1 MITRHQSEKAKG
13 NPASQS
19 CRAVSG
25 QTAEDSF
32 APHSISFSQRS
43 IGNIATLRLSDYPG
57 PVQPKL
63 RQAPSNDPYETEA
76 DRMAQHAVTGR
87 GAKPKLSA
95 VQPEIQRRSAADT
108 ASATLAPT
116 EISQPTTAEP
126 AESTTEDTAAMPG
139 LIVDDREPEPAA
151 GQMRRSEFL
160 AQLRVAVCNSAEA
173 ALAGTIWSAAGCPWI
188 DHWFGY
194 YSNRDSHS
202 IERAIR
208 RYTPEA
214 KGAATAAD
222 YIPLISARVQRAIA
236 AWSSTGKVS
245 GVPDDL
251 AQIASRAGSGMP
263 ESPAAKTGSRPSLGA
278 DSQVAGGGS
287 VLLKSRSS
295 ENRQPQDSHN
305 VQTRL
310 GSGQPLDSGVKSR
323 FERAFGQDFSKVRVH
338 TDAGA
343 AKYSDQFDARAFTI
357 GEHVAFGSGEYRPGT
372 LIGDALIAHELAHVV
387 QQGSRPADGVALQ
400 AETPAGDALE
410 EDADRSAVGAVA
422 QLWGSAIGRG
432 TDGAR
437 GAWPRLRS
445 TLKLQRCSKSKA
457 PPGTCPTDVVIG
469 RVIPMEFN
477 EANVR
482 QGWRTGF
489 GAVAEMQVSHPSDYD
504 FDGTPVHENLSARSS
519 TCTNMP
525 NCSNISGGGGSAG
538 STWSVGDPSSGY
550 GISLPGKQNIFY
562 DWHMV
567 GLTYSY
573 LHREGLQSCEE
584 NCSQYFDCGG
594 TRIGSRTFTI
604 RRNYRRQSIA
614 GHDVSVITLTK
625 T

>member
-1 MITRHQSEKAKG
+1 MIKHHQSEETRG
-13 NPASQS
+13 DPASQS
-19 CRAVSG
+19 HRAGSG
-25 QTAEDSF
+25 QTAEESP
-32 APHSISFSQRS
+32 APHTISFSQRS
-43 IGNIATLRLSDYPG
+43 LGNIATLRLSDYTG
-57 PVQPKL
+57 VVQPKL
-63 RQAPSNDPYETEA
+63 RQAPSGDPYEQEA

-87 GAKPKLSA
+87 GARPPLSA
-95 VQPEIQRRSAADT
+95 VQPGIQRRSASDT
-108 ASATLAPT
+108 ASPTIAPT
-116 EISQPTTAEP
+116 EISQPTPAAP
-126 AESTTEDTAAMPG
+126 AESTTAATAPVPG
-139 LIVDDREPEPAA
+139 LIVDDRGPEPAA
-151 GQMRRSEFL
+151 GQMRRSDFL
-160 AQLRVAVCNSAEA
+160 AQLRQAVCSSAEA
-173 ALAGTIWSAAGCPWI
+173 ALAGTLWSAAGCPWI

-194 YSNRDSHS
+194 YSNRDSLS

-214 KGAATAAD
+214 KGATAAAD
-222 YIPLISARVQRAIA
+222 YIPLISARVHRAIT
-236 AWSSTGKVS
+236 AWSATGKVS
-245 GVPDDL
+245 DVPDDL
-251 AQIASRAGSGMP
+251 AQIASRAGAGRP
-263 ESPAAKTGSRPSLGA
+263 ESAAAKTGSTPSMGA
-278 DSQVAGGGS
+278 DSRVAGGSG

-295 ENRQPQDSHN
+295 ENRQPRDPDN
-305 VQTRL
+305 VQARL

-323 FERAFGQDFSKVRVH
+323 FEGAFGQDFSRVRVH

-343 AKYSDQFDARAFTI
+343 AKFSDQFDARAFTI
-357 GEHVAFGSGEYRPGT
+357 GEHVAFAGGEYRPGT

-387 QQGSRPADGVALQ
+387 QQGDSPADGVAPK
-400 AETPAGDALE
+400 AETPDGTALE
-410 EDADRSAVGAVA
+410 DDADRSAVSAVL
-422 QLWGSAIGRG
+422 QLWGKAIGRE
-432 TDGAR
+432 TKAAQ

-445 TLKLQRCSKSKA
+445 RLKLQRCSKSKP
-457 PPGTCPTDVVIG
+457 PPGTCPTNVAIG

-504 FDGTPVHENLSARSS
+504 FDGTPVHENLSAGAS

-538 STWSVGDPSSGY
+538 STWSVGDPSSGF
-550 GISLPGKQNIFY
+550 GASLPGKQNTFY
-562 DWHMV
+562 DWHMTR
-567 GLTYSY
+567 LTHSY
-573 LHREGLQSCEE
+573 LHREELQSCEE
-584 NCSQYFDCGG
+584 SCDQYFDCGG